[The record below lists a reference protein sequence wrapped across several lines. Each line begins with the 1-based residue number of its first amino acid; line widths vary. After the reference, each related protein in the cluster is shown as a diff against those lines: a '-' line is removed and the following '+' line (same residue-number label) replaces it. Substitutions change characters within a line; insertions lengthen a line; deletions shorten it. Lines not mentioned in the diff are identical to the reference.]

1 MTKTV
6 VDIVNFNADA
16 SCLPSSIWLEALKG
30 GTNSVICQWLSLFIK
45 NKRKVTLGFTGS
57 TIADIKIFNPDAIK
71 IINENKDIFEIIL
84 RPWSHDISLYRTDS
98 LFIYN
103 VELGIRTIKSEFE
116 SVSNYYLAPE
126 FMITSRQIEL
136 ISKMG
141 IDAIFINPDRYQND
155 IKRRIIPKPHIVYG
169 TSESTIKCI
178 TIHGSTTQKYL
189 SSCQLN
195 DPKIWDQFIQNF
207 PDDLIF
213 SWRDGESFLLIPDG
227 LSREEYLLQGE
238 SENIN
243 RSKLHSL
250 EINYEDSSLYDLSYY
265 KSYPIHS
272 FTAWIKEMKMMW
284 YIDRIGKIENNYF
297 ELTDFQK
304 TLLLQMI
311 NSDILA
317 SVEKISP
324 KIKLKVKD
332 LIEDFIIYRSERGFE
347 GEDYLQLIENPNY
360 NNHNAPHIKK
370 LVARH
375 EYLMAMQENVFD

>member
-16 SCLPSSIWLEALKG
+16 SCLSSSIWLDALQG
-30 GTNSVICQWLSLFIK
+30 GTNSKICQWLELFVRN
-45 NKRKVTLGFTGS
+45 NKKVSLGFTGS
-57 TIADIKIFNPDAIK
+57 TLADIKKFNPDAIN
-71 IINENKDIFEIIL
+71 IINEKKDIFEIIL

-126 FMITSRQIEL
+126 FMITSRQVEL
-136 ISKMG
+136 ISKMA
-141 IDAIFINPDRYQND
+141 IEAIFINPDRYQND
-155 IKRRIIPKPHIVYG
+155 IKRRIIPTPHIVYG

-178 TIHGSTTQKYL
+178 AIHGKTTQKYL

-195 DPKIWDQFIQNF
+195 DPKIWDKFIQDF

-227 LSREEYLLQGE
+227 LSREESLLQGE

-243 RSKLHSL
+243 RKKLQSL
-250 EINYEDSSLYDLSYY
+250 EINYEDSSLYDRSYY

-284 YIDRIGKIENNYF
+284 YVDRIRKIENNF
-297 ELTDFQK
+297 SKLSDLQI
-304 TLLLQMI
+304 TLLLQLI

-324 KIKLKVKD
+324 KIKLKIKGV
-332 LIEDFIIYRSERGFE
+332 IEDFIIYRSERGFE
-347 GEDYLQLIENPNY
+347 GEDYLQLIDDPNFR
-360 NNHNAPHIKK
+360 NDSAPHIKK
-370 LVARH
+370 LIARH
-375 EYLMAMQENVFD
+375 EYLKAMH

>member
-16 SCLPSSIWLEALKG
+16 SCLSSSIWLDALQG
-30 GTNSVICQWLSLFIK
+30 GTNSKICQWLELFVRN
-45 NKRKVTLGFTGS
+45 NKKVSLGFTGS
-57 TIADIKIFNPDAIK
+57 TLADIKKFNPDAIN
-71 IINENKDIFEIIL
+71 IINEKKDIFEIIL

-103 VELGIRTIKSEFE
+103 VELGIRTIKSEFD

-126 FMITSRQIEL
+126 FMMTSRQIEL

-141 IDAIFINPDRYQND
+141 IEAIFINPDRYQND
-155 IKRRIIPKPHIVYG
+155 IKRRIIPTPHIVYG

-178 TIHGSTTQKYL
+178 AIHGRTTQKYL

-195 DPKIWDQFIQNF
+195 DPKIWDKFIQDF

-238 SENIN
+238 SDNIN
-243 RSKLHSL
+243 RKKLQSL
-250 EINYEDSSLYDLSYY
+250 EINYEDSSLYDRSYY

-284 YIDRIGKIENNYF
+284 YVDRIRKIENNF
-297 ELTDFQK
+297 SKLSDLQI
-304 TLLLQMI
+304 TLLLQLI

-324 KIKLKVKD
+324 KIKLKIKGV
-332 LIEDFIIYRSERGFE
+332 IEDFIIYRSERGFE
-347 GEDYLQLIENPNY
+347 GEDYLQLIDDPNFR
-360 NNHNAPHIKK
+360 NDSAPHIKK
-370 LVARH
+370 LIARH
-375 EYLMAMQENVFD
+375 EYLKAMN

>member
-16 SCLPSSIWLEALKG
+16 SCLSSSIWLDALQG
-30 GTNSVICQWLSLFIK
+30 GTNSKICQWLESFVRN
-45 NKRKVTLGFTGS
+45 NKKVSLGFTGS
-57 TIADIKIFNPDAIK
+57 TLADIKKFNPDAIN
-71 IINENKDIFEIIL
+71 IINEKKDIFEIIL

-141 IDAIFINPDRYQND
+141 IEAIFINPDRYQND
-155 IKRRIIPKPHIVYG
+155 IKRRIIPIPHIVYG

-178 TIHGSTTQKYL
+178 AIHGRTTQKYL

-195 DPKIWDQFIQNF
+195 DPKIWDKFIQDF

-227 LSREEYLLQGE
+227 LSREESLLQGE
-238 SENIN
+238 SKNIN
-243 RSKLHSL
+243 RKKLQSL
-250 EINYEDSSLYDLSYY
+250 EINYEDSSLYDRSYY

-284 YIDRIGKIENNYF
+284 YVDRIRKIENNF
-297 ELTDFQK
+297 SKLSDLQI
-304 TLLLQMI
+304 TLLLQLI

-324 KIKLKVKD
+324 KIKLKIKGV
-332 LIEDFIIYRSERGFE
+332 IEDFIIYRSERGFE
-347 GEDYLQLIENPNY
+347 GEDYLQLIDDPNFR
-360 NNHNAPHIKK
+360 NDSAPHIKK
-370 LVARH
+370 LIARH
-375 EYLMAMQENVFD
+375 EYLKAMN

>member
-16 SCLPSSIWLEALKG
+16 SCLSSGIWLDALQG
-30 GTNSVICQWLSLFIK
+30 GTTSKICQWLELFVSN
-45 NKRKVTLGFTGS
+45 NKKVSLGFTGS
-57 TIADIKIFNPDAIK
+57 TLADIKKFNPDAIN
-71 IINENKDIFEIIL
+71 IINEKKDIFEIIL

-103 VELGIRTIKSEFE
+103 VELGIRTIKSEFD

-126 FMITSRQIEL
+126 FMITSRQVEL

-141 IDAIFINPDRYQND
+141 IEAIFINPDRYQND
-155 IKRRIIPKPHIVYG
+155 IKRRIIPTPHIVYG

-178 TIHGSTTQKYL
+178 AIHGRTTQKHL

-195 DPKIWDQFIQNF
+195 DPNIWDKFIQDF

-227 LSREEYLLQGE
+227 ISREEYLLQGE
-238 SENIN
+238 SANIN
-243 RSKLHSL
+243 RKKLQSL
-250 EINYEDSSLYDLSYY
+250 EINYEDSSLYDQQFY

-284 YIDRIGKIENNYF
+284 YVDRIRKIENNF
-297 ELTDFQK
+297 SKLSDLQI
-304 TLLLQMI
+304 TLLLQLI

-324 KIKLKVKD
+324 KIKLKIKGV
-332 LIEDFIIYRSERGFE
+332 IEDFIIYRSERGFE
-347 GEDYLQLIENPNY
+347 GEDYLQLIDDPNFR
-360 NNHNAPHIKK
+360 NDSAPHIKK
-370 LVARH
+370 LIARH
-375 EYLMAMQENVFD
+375 EYLKAMN

>member
-16 SCLPSSIWLEALKG
+16 SCLSSSIWLDALQG
-30 GTNSVICQWLSLFIK
+30 GTNSKICQWLELFVRN
-45 NKRKVTLGFTGS
+45 NKKVSLGFTGS
-57 TIADIKIFNPDAIK
+57 TLADIKKFNPDAIN
-71 IINENKDIFEIIL
+71 IINGKKDIFEIIL

-103 VELGIRTIKSEFE
+103 VELGIRTIKSEFD

-141 IDAIFINPDRYQND
+141 IEAIFINPDRYQND
-155 IKRRIIPKPHIVYG
+155 IKIRIIPTSHIVYG

-178 TIHGSTTQKYL
+178 AIHGKTTQKYL
-189 SSCQLN
+189 SSCQLS
-195 DPKIWDQFIQNF
+195 DPNIWDKFIQEF

-227 LSREEYLLQGE
+227 LSREESLLQGE
-238 SENIN
+238 SKNIN
-243 RSKLHSL
+243 RKKLQSL
-250 EINYEDSSLYDLSYY
+250 EINYEDSSLYDRSYY

-284 YIDRIGKIENNYF
+284 YVDRIRKIENNF
-297 ELTDFQK
+297 SKLSDLQI
-304 TLLLQMI
+304 TLLLQLI

-324 KIKLKVKD
+324 KIKLKIKGV
-332 LIEDFIIYRSERGFE
+332 IEDFIIYRSERGFE
-347 GEDYLQLIENPNY
+347 GEDYLQLIDDPNFR
-360 NNHNAPHIKK
+360 NDSAPHIKK
-370 LVARH
+370 LIARH
-375 EYLMAMQENVFD
+375 EYLKAMN

>member
-16 SCLPSSIWLEALKG
+16 SCLSSSIWLDALQG
-30 GTNSVICQWLSLFIK
+30 GINSKICQWLELFVRN
-45 NKRKVTLGFTGS
+45 NKKVSLGFTGS
-57 TIADIKIFNPDAIK
+57 TLADIKKFNPDTIN
-71 IINENKDIFEIIL
+71 IINEKKDIFEIIL
-84 RPWSHDISLYRTDS
+84 RPWSHDISLYRTDN

-103 VELGIRTIKSEFE
+103 VELGIRTIKSEFD
-116 SVSNYYLAPE
+116 SVSDYYLAPE

-141 IDAIFINPDRYQND
+141 IEAIFINPDRYQND
-155 IKRRIIPKPHIVYG
+155 IKRRIIPTSHIVYG
-169 TSESTIKCI
+169 TSESNIKCI
-178 TIHGSTTQKYL
+178 AIHGKTTQKYL

-195 DPKIWDQFIQNF
+195 DPKIWDKFIQDF

-227 LSREEYLLQGE
+227 LSREESLLQGE

-243 RSKLHSL
+243 RKKLQSL
-250 EINYEDSSLYDLSYY
+250 EINYEDSSLYDRSYY

-284 YIDRIGKIENNYF
+284 YVDRIRKIENNF
-297 ELTDFQK
+297 SKLSDLQI
-304 TLLLQMI
+304 TLLLQLI

-324 KIKLKVKD
+324 KIKLKIKGV
-332 LIEDFIIYRSERGFE
+332 IEDFIIYRSERGFE
-347 GEDYLQLIENPNY
+347 GEDYLQLIDDPNFR
-360 NNHNAPHIKK
+360 NDSAPHIKK
-370 LVARH
+370 LIARH
-375 EYLMAMQENVFD
+375 EYLKAMN

>member
-141 IDAIFINPDRYQND
+141 IEAIFINPDRYQND
-155 IKRRIIPKPHIVYG
+155 IKRRVIPTSHIVYG
-169 TSESTIKCI
+169 TSESNIKCI
-178 TIHGSTTQKYL
+178 AIHGETTQKYL

-195 DPKIWDQFIQNF
+195 DPKIWDKFIQDF
-207 PDDLIF
+207 PYDLIF

>member
-16 SCLPSSIWLEALKG
+16 SCLSSSIWLDALQG
-30 GTNSVICQWLSLFIK
+30 GTNSKICQWLELFVRN
-45 NKRKVTLGFTGS
+45 NKKVSLGFTGS
-57 TIADIKIFNPDAIK
+57 TLADIKKFNPDAIN

-84 RPWSHDISLYRTDS
+84 RPWSHDVSLYRTDS

-126 FMITSRQIEL
+126 FMITSRQVEL
-136 ISKMG
+136 ISKMA
-141 IDAIFINPDRYQND
+141 IEAIFINPDRYQND
-155 IKRRIIPKPHIVYG
+155 IKRRIIPTPHIVYG

-178 TIHGSTTQKYL
+178 AIHGRTTQKYL

-195 DPKIWDQFIQNF
+195 DPKIWDKFIQDF

-227 LSREEYLLQGE
+227 LSREESLLQGE

-243 RSKLHSL
+243 RKKLQSL
-250 EINYEDSSLYDLSYY
+250 EINYEDSSLYDRSYY

-284 YIDRIGKIENNYF
+284 YVDRIRKIENNF
-297 ELTDFQK
+297 SKLSDLQI
-304 TLLLQMI
+304 TLLLQLI

-324 KIKLKVKD
+324 KIKLKIKGV
-332 LIEDFIIYRSERGFE
+332 IEDFIIYRSERGFE
-347 GEDYLQLIENPNY
+347 GEDYLQLIDDPNFR
-360 NNHNAPHIKK
+360 NDSAPHIKK
-370 LVARH
+370 LIARH
-375 EYLMAMQENVFD
+375 EYLKAMN

>member
-16 SCLPSSIWLEALKG
+16 SCLSSSIWLDALQG
-30 GTNSVICQWLSLFIK
+30 GTTSKICQWLELFVRN
-45 NKRKVTLGFTGS
+45 NKKVSLGFTGS
-57 TIADIKIFNPDAIK
+57 TLADIKKFNPDAIN
-71 IINENKDIFEIIL
+71 IINEKKDIFEIIL
-84 RPWSHDISLYRTDS
+84 RPWSHDISLYRTDN

-103 VELGIRTIKSEFE
+103 VELGIRTIKSEFD
-116 SVSNYYLAPE
+116 SVSDYYLAPE
-126 FMITSRQIEL
+126 FMMTSRQIEL

-141 IDAIFINPDRYQND
+141 IEAIFINPDRYQND
-155 IKRRIIPKPHIVYG
+155 IKRRIIPTSHIVYG
-169 TSESTIKCI
+169 TSESNIKCI
-178 TIHGSTTQKYL
+178 AIHGKTTQKYL

-195 DPKIWDQFIQNF
+195 DPKIWDKFIQDF

-238 SENIN
+238 SDNIN
-243 RSKLHSL
+243 RKKLQSL
-250 EINYEDSSLYDLSYY
+250 EINYEDSSLYDRSFY

-284 YIDRIGKIENNYF
+284 YVDRIRKIENNF
-297 ELTDFQK
+297 SKLSDLQI
-304 TLLLQMI
+304 TLLLQLI

-324 KIKLKVKD
+324 KIKLKIKGV
-332 LIEDFIIYRSERGFE
+332 IEDFIIYRSERGFE
-347 GEDYLQLIENPNY
+347 GEDYLQLIDDPNFR
-360 NNHNAPHIKK
+360 NDSAPHIKK
-370 LVARH
+370 LIARH
-375 EYLMAMQENVFD
+375 EYLKAMH

>member
-16 SCLPSSIWLEALKG
+16 SCLSSSIWLDALQG
-30 GTNSVICQWLSLFIK
+30 GINSKICQWLELFVRN
-45 NKRKVTLGFTGS
+45 NKKVSLGFTGS
-57 TIADIKIFNPDAIK
+57 TLADIKKFNPDAIN
-71 IINENKDIFEIIL
+71 IINEKKDIFEIIL

-98 LFIYN
+98 LFIFN
-103 VELGIRTIKSEFE
+103 VELGIRTIKSEFD

-126 FMITSRQIEL
+126 FMITSRQVEL

-141 IDAIFINPDRYQND
+141 IEAIFINPDRYQND
-155 IKRRIIPKPHIVYG
+155 IKRRIIPTPHIVYG

-178 TIHGSTTQKYL
+178 AIHGRTTQKYL

-195 DPKIWDQFIQNF
+195 DPKIWDKFIQDF

-227 LSREEYLLQGE
+227 LSREESLLQGE
-238 SENIN
+238 SAYIN
-243 RSKLHSL
+243 RKKLQSL
-250 EINYEDSSLYDLSYY
+250 EINYEDSSLYDRSYY

-284 YIDRIGKIENNYF
+284 YVDRIRKIENNF
-297 ELTDFQK
+297 SKLSDLQI
-304 TLLLQMI
+304 TLLLQLI

-324 KIKLKVKD
+324 KIKLKIKGV
-332 LIEDFIIYRSERGFE
+332 IEDFIIYRSERGFE
-347 GEDYLQLIENPNY
+347 GEDYLQLIDDPNFR
-360 NNHNAPHIKK
+360 NDSAPHIKK
-370 LVARH
+370 LIARH
-375 EYLMAMQENVFD
+375 EYLKAMN

>member
-16 SCLPSSIWLEALKG
+16 SCLSSSIWLDALQG
-30 GTNSVICQWLSLFIK
+30 GTNSKICQWLALFVRNDK
-45 NKRKVTLGFTGS
+45 KVNLGFTGS
-57 TIADIKIFNPDAIK
+57 TLADIKKFNPDAIN
-71 IINENKDIFEIIL
+71 IINEKKDIFEIIL

-103 VELGIRTIKSEFE
+103 VELGIRTIKSEFD
-116 SVSNYYLAPE
+116 SVSDYYLAPE
-126 FMITSRQIEL
+126 FMMTSRQIEL

-141 IDAIFINPDRYQND
+141 IEAIFINPDRYQND
-155 IKRRIIPKPHIVYG
+155 IKRRIIPTSHIVYG
-169 TSESTIKCI
+169 TSESNIKCI
-178 TIHGSTTQKYL
+178 AIHGKTTQKYL

-195 DPKIWDQFIQNF
+195 DPKIWDKFIQDF

-227 LSREEYLLQGE
+227 LSREKSLLKGE

-243 RSKLHSL
+243 RKKLQSL
-250 EINYEDSSLYDLSYY
+250 EINYEDSSLYDRSYY

-284 YIDRIGKIENNYF
+284 YVDRIRKIENNF
-297 ELTDFQK
+297 SKLSDLQI
-304 TLLLQMI
+304 TLLLQLI

-324 KIKLKVKD
+324 KIKLKIKGV
-332 LIEDFIIYRSERGFE
+332 IEDFIIYRSERGFE
-347 GEDYLQLIENPNY
+347 GEDYLQLIDDPNFR
-360 NNHNAPHIKK
+360 NDSAPHIKK

-375 EYLMAMQENVFD
+375 EYLMSMH

>member
-16 SCLPSSIWLEALKG
+16 SCLSSSIWLDALQG
-30 GTNSVICQWLSLFIK
+30 GTNSKICQWLALFVIN
-45 NKRKVTLGFTGS
+45 NKKVNLGFTGS
-57 TIADIKIFNPDAIK
+57 TLADIKKFNPDAIN
-71 IINENKDIFEIIL
+71 IINEKKDIFEIIL
-84 RPWSHDISLYRTDS
+84 RPWSHDISLYRTDN

-126 FMITSRQIEL
+126 FMITSRQVEL
-136 ISKMG
+136 ISKMA
-141 IDAIFINPDRYQND
+141 IEAIFINPDRYQND
-155 IKRRIIPKPHIVYG
+155 IKRRIIPIPHIVYG

-178 TIHGSTTQKYL
+178 AIHGRTTQKYL

-195 DPKIWDQFIQNF
+195 DPKIWDKFIQDF

-227 LSREEYLLQGE
+227 LSREKSLLKGE

-243 RSKLHSL
+243 RKKLQSL
-250 EINYEDSSLYDLSYY
+250 EINYEDSSLYDRSYY

-284 YIDRIGKIENNYF
+284 YVDRIRKIENNF
-297 ELTDFQK
+297 SKLSDLQI
-304 TLLLQMI
+304 TLLLQLI

-324 KIKLKVKD
+324 KIKLKIKGV
-332 LIEDFIIYRSERGFE
+332 IEDFIIYRSERGFE
-347 GEDYLQLIENPNY
+347 GEDYLQLIDDPNFR
-360 NNHNAPHIKK
+360 NDSAPHIKK
-370 LVARH
+370 LIARH
-375 EYLMAMQENVFD
+375 EYLKAMH

>member
-1 MTKTV
+1 MNKTV

-16 SCLPSSIWLEALKG
+16 SCLPSRTWLETLKG
-30 GTNSVICQWLSLFIK
+30 GTNSVICQWLSLFIQNKK
-45 NKRKVTLGFTGS
+45 NVTLGFTGS
-57 TIADIKIFNPDAIK
+57 TLADIKKFNPDVIK
-71 IINENKDIFEIIL
+71 IINEKKDIFEIIL
-84 RPWSHDISLYRTDS
+84 RPWSHDIGLYRTDS

-141 IDAIFINPDRYQND
+141 IDAIFINPDRYQNE
-155 IKRRIIPKPHIVYG
+155 IKRRIIPTPHIVYG

-195 DPKIWDQFIQNF
+195 DPKIWDKFIQDF

-227 LSREEYLLQGE
+227 LSREESLLQGE

-243 RSKLHSL
+243 RKKLHSV
-250 EINYEDSSLYDLSYY
+250 EINYEDSSLYDRSYY

-284 YIDRIGKIENNYF
+284 YVDRIRKIENNF
-297 ELTDFQK
+297 SKLSDLQI
-304 TLLLQMI
+304 TLLLQLI

-324 KIKLKVKD
+324 KIKLKIKGV
-332 LIEDFIIYRSERGFE
+332 IEDFIIYRSERGFE
-347 GEDYLQLIENPNY
+347 GEDYLQLIEEPNY
-360 NNHNAPHIKK
+360 NNQSAPHIKK

-375 EYLMAMQENVFD
+375 EYLMAMH

>member
-16 SCLPSSIWLEALKG
+16 SCLSSSIWLDALQG
-30 GTNSVICQWLSLFIK
+30 GTNSKICQWLELFVRN
-45 NKRKVTLGFTGS
+45 NKKVSLGFTGS
-57 TIADIKIFNPDAIK
+57 TLADIKIFNPDAIN
-71 IINENKDIFEIIL
+71 IINEKKDIFEIIL

-126 FMITSRQIEL
+126 FMITSRQVEL
-136 ISKMG
+136 ISKMA
-141 IDAIFINPDRYQND
+141 IEAIFINPDRYQND
-155 IKRRIIPKPHIVYG
+155 IKRRIIPTPHIVYG
-169 TSESTIKCI
+169 TSESSIKCI
-178 TIHGSTTQKYL
+178 AIHGRTTQKYL

-195 DPKIWDQFIQNF
+195 DPKIWDKFIQDF

-238 SENIN
+238 SDNIN
-243 RSKLHSL
+243 RKKLQSL
-250 EINYEDSSLYDLSYY
+250 EINYEDSSLYDRSYY

-284 YIDRIGKIENNYF
+284 YVDRIRKIENNF
-297 ELTDFQK
+297 SKLSDLQI
-304 TLLLQMI
+304 TLLLQLI

-324 KIKLKVKD
+324 KIKLKIKGV
-332 LIEDFIIYRSERGFE
+332 IEDFIIYRSERGFE
-347 GEDYLQLIENPNY
+347 GEDYLQLIDDPNFR
-360 NNHNAPHIKK
+360 NDSAPHIKK

-375 EYLMAMQENVFD
+375 EYLMSMH

>member
-169 TSESTIKCI
+169 TSESTIKCS

>member
-1 MTKTV
+1 MTKIV

-16 SCLPSSIWLEALKG
+16 SCLSSSIWLDALQG
-30 GTNSVICQWLSLFIK
+30 GTNSKICQWLELFVRN
-45 NKRKVTLGFTGS
+45 NKKVSLGFTGS
-57 TIADIKIFNPDAIK
+57 TLADIKKFNPDAIN
-71 IINENKDIFEIIL
+71 IINEKKDIFEIIL

-103 VELGIRTIKSEFE
+103 VELGIRTIKSEFD
-116 SVSNYYLAPE
+116 SVSDYYLAPE
-126 FMITSRQIEL
+126 FMMTSRQIEL

-141 IDAIFINPDRYQND
+141 IEAIFINPDRYQND
-155 IKRRIIPKPHIVYG
+155 IKRRIIPTPHIVYG

-178 TIHGSTTQKYL
+178 AIHGRTTQKYL

-195 DPKIWDQFIQNF
+195 DPKIWDKFIQDF

-227 LSREEYLLQGE
+227 SSREESLLQGE

-243 RSKLHSL
+243 RKKLQSL
-250 EINYEDSSLYDLSYY
+250 EINYEDSSLYDRSYY

-284 YIDRIGKIENNYF
+284 YVDRIRKIENNF
-297 ELTDFQK
+297 SKLSDLQI
-304 TLLLQMI
+304 TLLLQLI

-324 KIKLKVKD
+324 KIKLKIKGV
-332 LIEDFIIYRSERGFE
+332 IEDFIIYRSERGFE
-347 GEDYLQLIENPNY
+347 GEDYLQLIDDPNFR
-360 NNHNAPHIKK
+360 NDSAPHIKK
-370 LVARH
+370 LIARH
-375 EYLMAMQENVFD
+375 EYLKAMN

>member
-16 SCLPSSIWLEALKG
+16 SCLSSSIWLDALQG
-30 GTNSVICQWLSLFIK
+30 GTNSKICQWLELFVRN
-45 NKRKVTLGFTGS
+45 NKKVSLGFTGS
-57 TIADIKIFNPDAIK
+57 TLADIKKFNPDAIN
-71 IINENKDIFEIIL
+71 IINEKKDIFEIIL

-126 FMITSRQIEL
+126 FMMTSRQIEL

-141 IDAIFINPDRYQND
+141 IEAIFINPDRYQND
-155 IKRRIIPKPHIVYG
+155 IKRRIIPTSHIVYG
-169 TSESTIKCI
+169 TSESNIKCI
-178 TIHGSTTQKYL
+178 AIHGKTTQKYL

-195 DPKIWDQFIQNF
+195 DPKIWDKFIQDF

-243 RSKLHSL
+243 RKKLQSL
-250 EINYEDSSLYDLSYY
+250 EINYEDSSLYDRSYY

-284 YIDRIGKIENNYF
+284 YVDRIRKIENNF
-297 ELTDFQK
+297 SKLSDLQI
-304 TLLLQMI
+304 TLLLQLI

-324 KIKLKVKD
+324 KIKLKIKGV
-332 LIEDFIIYRSERGFE
+332 IEDFIIYRSERGFE
-347 GEDYLQLIENPNY
+347 GEDYLQLIDDPNFR
-360 NNHNAPHIKK
+360 NDSAPHIKK

-375 EYLMAMQENVFD
+375 EYLMSMH

>member
-16 SCLPSSIWLEALKG
+16 SCLSSSIWLDALQG
-30 GTNSVICQWLSLFIK
+30 GTNSKICQWLELFVRN
-45 NKRKVTLGFTGS
+45 NKKVSLGFTGS
-57 TIADIKIFNPDAIK
+57 TLADIKKFNPDAIN
-71 IINENKDIFEIIL
+71 IINEKKDIFEIIL

-103 VELGIRTIKSEFE
+103 VELGIRTIKSEFG

-141 IDAIFINPDRYQND
+141 IEAIFINPDRYQND
-155 IKRRIIPKPHIVYG
+155 IKRRIIPTPHIVYG

-178 TIHGSTTQKYL
+178 AIHGRTTQKYL

-195 DPKIWDQFIQNF
+195 DPKIWDKFIQDF

-243 RSKLHSL
+243 RKKLQSL
-250 EINYEDSSLYDLSYY
+250 EINYEDSSLYDRSYY

-284 YIDRIGKIENNYF
+284 YVDRIRKIENNF
-297 ELTDFQK
+297 SKLSDLQI
-304 TLLLQMI
+304 TLLLQLI

-324 KIKLKVKD
+324 KIKLKIKGV
-332 LIEDFIIYRSERGFE
+332 IEDFIIYRSERGFE
-347 GEDYLQLIENPNY
+347 GEDYLQLIDDPNFR
-360 NNHNAPHIKK
+360 NDSAPHIKK
-370 LVARH
+370 LIARH
-375 EYLMAMQENVFD
+375 EYLKAMN

>member
-1 MTKTV
+1 MNKTV

-16 SCLPSSIWLEALKG
+16 SCLPSRTWLETLKG
-30 GTNSVICQWLSLFIK
+30 GTNSVICQWLSLFIQNKK
-45 NKRKVTLGFTGS
+45 NVTLGFTGS
-57 TIADIKIFNPDAIK
+57 TLADIKKFNPDVIK
-71 IINENKDIFEIIL
+71 IINEKKDIFEIIL
-84 RPWSHDISLYRTDS
+84 RPWSHDIGLYRTDS

-116 SVSNYYLAPE
+116 SVSNYYLPPE

-141 IDAIFINPDRYQND
+141 IEAIFINPDRYQND
-155 IKRRIIPKPHIVYG
+155 IKRRIIPTSHIVYG
-169 TSESTIKCI
+169 TSESNIKCI
-178 TIHGSTTQKYL
+178 AIHGKTTQKYL

-195 DPKIWDQFIQNF
+195 DPKIWDKFIQDF

-227 LSREEYLLQGE
+227 LSREESLLQGE

-243 RSKLHSL
+243 RKKLHSV
-250 EINYEDSSLYDLSYY
+250 EINYEDSSLYDRSYY

-284 YIDRIGKIENNYF
+284 YVDRIRKIENNISK
-297 ELTDFQK
+297 LSDLQI
-304 TLLLQMI
+304 TLLLQLI

-324 KIKLKVKD
+324 KIKLKVKGV
-332 LIEDFIIYRSERGFE
+332 IENFIIYRSERGFE
-347 GEDYLQLIENPNY
+347 GEDYLQLIDEPNFR
-360 NNHNAPHIKK
+360 NDSAPHIKK
-370 LVARH
+370 LIARH
-375 EYLMAMQENVFD
+375 EYLKAMH

>member
-1 MTKTV
+1 MTKIV

-16 SCLPSSIWLEALKG
+16 SCLSSSIWLDALQG
-30 GTNSVICQWLSLFIK
+30 GTNSKICQWLELFVRN
-45 NKRKVTLGFTGS
+45 NKKVSLGFTGS
-57 TIADIKIFNPDAIK
+57 TLADIKKFNPDAIN
-71 IINENKDIFEIIL
+71 IINEKKDIFEIIL

-103 VELGIRTIKSEFE
+103 VELGIRTIKSEFD

-141 IDAIFINPDRYQND
+141 IEAIFINPDRYQND
-155 IKRRIIPKPHIVYG
+155 IKRRIIPTPHIVYG

-178 TIHGSTTQKYL
+178 AIHGKTTQKYL

-195 DPKIWDQFIQNF
+195 DPKIWDKFIQDF

-243 RSKLHSL
+243 RKKLQSL
-250 EINYEDSSLYDLSYY
+250 EINYEDSSLYDRSYY

-284 YIDRIGKIENNYF
+284 YVDRIRKIENNF
-297 ELTDFQK
+297 SKLSDLQI
-304 TLLLQMI
+304 TLLLQLI

-324 KIKLKVKD
+324 KIKLKIKGV
-332 LIEDFIIYRSERGFE
+332 IEDFIIYRSERGFE
-347 GEDYLQLIENPNY
+347 GEDYLQLIDDPNFR
-360 NNHNAPHIKK
+360 NDSAPHIKK
-370 LVARH
+370 LIARH
-375 EYLMAMQENVFD
+375 EYLKAMH

>member
-16 SCLPSSIWLEALKG
+16 SCLSSSIWLDALQG
-30 GTNSVICQWLSLFIK
+30 GTNSKICQWLALFVRN
-45 NKRKVTLGFTGS
+45 NKKVNLGFTGS
-57 TIADIKIFNPDAIK
+57 TIADIKKFNPDAIN
-71 IINENKDIFEIIL
+71 IINEKKNIFEIIL

-98 LFIYN
+98 LFVYN
-103 VELGIRTIKSEFE
+103 IELGIRTIKSEFD

-141 IDAIFINPDRYQND
+141 IEAIFINPDRYQND
-155 IKRRIIPKPHIVYG
+155 IKRRIIPIPHIVHG

-178 TIHGSTTQKYL
+178 VIHGKTTHKYL

-195 DPKIWDQFIQNF
+195 DPNIWDKFIQDF

-227 LSREEYLLQGE
+227 LSREESLLQGE
-238 SENIN
+238 SKNIN
-243 RSKLHSL
+243 RKKLQSL
-250 EINYEDSSLYDLSYY
+250 EINYEDSSLYDRSYY

-284 YIDRIGKIENNYF
+284 YVDRIRKIENNF
-297 ELTDFQK
+297 SKLSDLQI
-304 TLLLQMI
+304 TLLLQLI

-324 KIKLKVKD
+324 KIKLKIKGV
-332 LIEDFIIYRSERGFE
+332 IEDFIIYRSERGFE
-347 GEDYLQLIENPNY
+347 GEDYLQLMEDPNFR
-360 NNHNAPHIKK
+360 NDSAPHIKK
-370 LVARH
+370 LIARH
-375 EYLMAMQENVFD
+375 EYLKAIN

>member
-16 SCLPSSIWLEALKG
+16 SCLSSSIWLDALQG
-30 GTNSVICQWLSLFIK
+30 GTTSKICQWLELFVRN
-45 NKRKVTLGFTGS
+45 NKKVSLGFTGS
-57 TIADIKIFNPDAIK
+57 TLADIKKFNPDAIN
-71 IINENKDIFEIIL
+71 IINEKKDIFEIIL

-103 VELGIRTIKSEFE
+103 VELGIRTIKSEFD

-126 FMITSRQIEL
+126 FMMTSRQIEL

-141 IDAIFINPDRYQND
+141 IEAIFINPDRYQND
-155 IKRRIIPKPHIVYG
+155 IKRRIIPTPHIVCG

-178 TIHGSTTQKYL
+178 VIHGRTTQKYL

-195 DPKIWDQFIQNF
+195 DPNIWAKFIQDF

-227 LSREEYLLQGE
+227 LSREESLLQGE

-243 RSKLHSL
+243 RKKLQSL
-250 EINYEDSSLYDLSYY
+250 EINYEDSSLYDRSYY

-284 YIDRIGKIENNYF
+284 YVDRIRKIENNF
-297 ELTDFQK
+297 SKLSDLQI
-304 TLLLQMI
+304 TLLLQLI

-324 KIKLKVKD
+324 KIKLKIKGV
-332 LIEDFIIYRSERGFE
+332 IEDFIIYRSERGFE
-347 GEDYLQLIENPNY
+347 GEDYLQLIDDPNFR
-360 NNHNAPHIKK
+360 NDSAPHIKK
-370 LVARH
+370 LIARH
-375 EYLMAMQENVFD
+375 EYLKAMN

>member
-1 MTKTV
+1 M
-6 VDIVNFNADA
+6 
-16 SCLPSSIWLEALKG
+16 SSSIWLDALQG
-30 GTNSVICQWLSLFIK
+30 GTNSKICQWLELFVRN
-45 NKRKVTLGFTGS
+45 NKKVSLGFTGS
-57 TIADIKIFNPDAIK
+57 TLADIKKFNPDAIN
-71 IINENKDIFEIIL
+71 IINEKKDIFEIIL

-141 IDAIFINPDRYQND
+141 IEAIFINPDRYQND
-155 IKRRIIPKPHIVYG
+155 IKRRIIPTPHIVYG

-178 TIHGSTTQKYL
+178 AIHGRTTQKYL

-195 DPKIWDQFIQNF
+195 DPKIWDKFIQDF

-243 RSKLHSL
+243 RKKLQSL
-250 EINYEDSSLYDLSYY
+250 EINYEDSSLYDRSYY

-284 YIDRIGKIENNYF
+284 YVDRIRKIENNF
-297 ELTDFQK
+297 SKLSDLQI
-304 TLLLQMI
+304 TLLLQLI

-324 KIKLKVKD
+324 KIKLKIKGV
-332 LIEDFIIYRSERGFE
+332 IEDFIIYRSERGFE
-347 GEDYLQLIENPNY
+347 GEDYLQLIDDPNFR
-360 NNHNAPHIKK
+360 NDSAPHIKK
-370 LVARH
+370 LIARH
-375 EYLMAMQENVFD
+375 EYLKAMH

>member
-16 SCLPSSIWLEALKG
+16 SCLSSSIWLDALQG
-30 GTNSVICQWLSLFIK
+30 GTNSKICQWLELFVRN
-45 NKRKVTLGFTGS
+45 NKKVSLGFTGS
-57 TIADIKIFNPDAIK
+57 TLADIKKFNPDAIN
-71 IINENKDIFEIIL
+71 IINEKKDIFEIIL
-84 RPWSHDISLYRTDS
+84 RPWSHDVSLYRTDS

-126 FMITSRQIEL
+126 FMITSRQVEL
-136 ISKMG
+136 ISKMA
-141 IDAIFINPDRYQND
+141 IEAIFINPDRYQND
-155 IKRRIIPKPHIVYG
+155 IKRRIIPTPHIVYG

-178 TIHGSTTQKYL
+178 AIHGRTTQKYL

-195 DPKIWDQFIQNF
+195 DPKIWDKFIQDF

-227 LSREEYLLQGE
+227 LSREESLLQGE
-238 SENIN
+238 SKNIN
-243 RSKLHSL
+243 RKKLQSL
-250 EINYEDSSLYDLSYY
+250 EINYEDSSLYDRSYY

-284 YIDRIGKIENNYF
+284 YVDRIRKIENNF
-297 ELTDFQK
+297 SKLSDLQI
-304 TLLLQMI
+304 TLLLQLI

-324 KIKLKVKD
+324 KIKLKIKGV
-332 LIEDFIIYRSERGFE
+332 IEDFIIYRSERGFE
-347 GEDYLQLIENPNY
+347 GEDYLQLIDDPNFR
-360 NNHNAPHIKK
+360 NDSAPHIKK
-370 LVARH
+370 LIARH
-375 EYLMAMQENVFD
+375 EYLKAMN

>member
-16 SCLPSSIWLEALKG
+16 SCLSSSIWLDALQG
-30 GTNSVICQWLSLFIK
+30 GTNSKICQWLALFVRNDK
-45 NKRKVTLGFTGS
+45 KVNLGFTGS
-57 TIADIKIFNPDAIK
+57 TLADIKKFNPDAIN
-71 IINENKDIFEIIL
+71 IINEKKDIFEIIL

-126 FMITSRQIEL
+126 FMMTSRQIEL

-141 IDAIFINPDRYQND
+141 IEAIFINPDRYQND
-155 IKRRIIPKPHIVYG
+155 IKRRIIPTPHIVYG
-169 TSESTIKCI
+169 TSESSIKCI
-178 TIHGSTTQKYL
+178 AIHGRTTQKYL

-195 DPKIWDQFIQNF
+195 DPKIWDKFIQDF

-227 LSREEYLLQGE
+227 LSREESLLQGE
-238 SENIN
+238 SKNIN
-243 RSKLHSL
+243 RKKLQSL
-250 EINYEDSSLYDLSYY
+250 EINYEDSSLYDRSYY

-284 YIDRIGKIENNYF
+284 YVDRIRKIENNF
-297 ELTDFQK
+297 SKLSDLQI
-304 TLLLQMI
+304 TLLLQLI

-324 KIKLKVKD
+324 KIKLKIKGV
-332 LIEDFIIYRSERGFE
+332 IEDFIIYRSERGFE
-347 GEDYLQLIENPNY
+347 GEDYLQLIDDPNFR
-360 NNHNAPHIKK
+360 NDSAPHIKK
-370 LVARH
+370 LIARH
-375 EYLMAMQENVFD
+375 EYLKAMN

>member
-16 SCLPSSIWLEALKG
+16 SCLSSSIWLDALQG
-30 GTNSVICQWLSLFIK
+30 GTNSKICQWLELFVRN
-45 NKRKVTLGFTGS
+45 NKKVSLGFTGS
-57 TIADIKIFNPDAIK
+57 TLADIKKFNPDAIN
-71 IINENKDIFEIIL
+71 IINEKKDIFEIIL

-103 VELGIRTIKSEFE
+103 VELGIRTIKSEFD

-126 FMITSRQIEL
+126 FMMTSRQIEL

-141 IDAIFINPDRYQND
+141 IEAIFINPDRYQND
-155 IKRRIIPKPHIVYG
+155 IKRRIIPTPHIVYG

-178 TIHGSTTQKYL
+178 AIHGKTTQKYL

-195 DPKIWDQFIQNF
+195 DPKIWDKFIQDF

-238 SENIN
+238 SDNIN
-243 RSKLHSL
+243 RKKLQSL
-250 EINYEDSSLYDLSYY
+250 EINYEDSSLYDRSYY

-284 YIDRIGKIENNYF
+284 YVDRIRKIENNF
-297 ELTDFQK
+297 SKLSDLQI
-304 TLLLQMI
+304 TLLLQLI

-324 KIKLKVKD
+324 KIKLKIKGV
-332 LIEDFIIYRSERGFE
+332 IEDFIIYRSERGFE
-347 GEDYLQLIENPNY
+347 GEDYLQLIDDPNFR
-360 NNHNAPHIKK
+360 NDSAPHIKK
-370 LVARH
+370 LIARH
-375 EYLMAMQENVFD
+375 EYLKAMN

>member
-16 SCLPSSIWLEALKG
+16 SCLSSSIWLDALQG
-30 GTNSVICQWLSLFIK
+30 GTNSKICQWLELFVRN
-45 NKRKVTLGFTGS
+45 NKKVSLGFTGS
-57 TIADIKIFNPDAIK
+57 TLADIKKFNPDAIN
-71 IINENKDIFEIIL
+71 IINEKKDIFEIIL
-84 RPWSHDISLYRTDS
+84 RPWSHDVSLYRTDS

-126 FMITSRQIEL
+126 FMITSRQVEL
-136 ISKMG
+136 ISKMA
-141 IDAIFINPDRYQND
+141 IEAIFINPDRYQND
-155 IKRRIIPKPHIVYG
+155 IKRRIIPTPHIVYG

-178 TIHGSTTQKYL
+178 AIHGRTTQKYL

-195 DPKIWDQFIQNF
+195 DPKIWDKFIQDF

-227 LSREEYLLQGE
+227 LSREESLLQGE

-243 RSKLHSL
+243 RKKLQSL
-250 EINYEDSSLYDLSYY
+250 EINYEDSSLYDRSYY

-284 YIDRIGKIENNYF
+284 YVDRIRKIENNF
-297 ELTDFQK
+297 SKLSDLQI
-304 TLLLQMI
+304 TLLLQLI

-324 KIKLKVKD
+324 KIKLKIKGV
-332 LIEDFIIYRSERGFE
+332 IEDFIIYRSERGFE
-347 GEDYLQLIENPNY
+347 GEDYLQLIDDPNFR
-360 NNHNAPHIKK
+360 NDSAPHIKK
-370 LVARH
+370 LIARH
-375 EYLMAMQENVFD
+375 EYLKAMN

>member
-1 MTKTV
+1 MTKIV

-16 SCLPSSIWLEALKG
+16 SCLSSSIWLDALQG
-30 GTNSVICQWLSLFIK
+30 GTNSKICQWLELFVRN
-45 NKRKVTLGFTGS
+45 NKKVSLGFTGS
-57 TIADIKIFNPDAIK
+57 TLADIKKFNPDAIN
-71 IINENKDIFEIIL
+71 IINEKKDIFEIIL
-84 RPWSHDISLYRTDS
+84 RPWSHDVSLYRTDS

-126 FMITSRQIEL
+126 FMITSRQVEL
-136 ISKMG
+136 ISKMA
-141 IDAIFINPDRYQND
+141 IEAIFINPDRYQND
-155 IKRRIIPKPHIVYG
+155 IKRRIIPTPHIVYG

-178 TIHGSTTQKYL
+178 AIHGRTTQKYL

-195 DPKIWDQFIQNF
+195 DPKIWDKFIQDF

-227 LSREEYLLQGE
+227 LSREESLLQGE

-243 RSKLHSL
+243 RKKLQSL
-250 EINYEDSSLYDLSYY
+250 EINYEDSSLYDRSFY

-284 YIDRIGKIENNYF
+284 YVDRIRKIENNF
-297 ELTDFQK
+297 SKLSDLQI
-304 TLLLQMI
+304 TLLLQLI

-324 KIKLKVKD
+324 KIKLKIKGV
-332 LIEDFIIYRSERGFE
+332 IEDFIIYRSERGFE
-347 GEDYLQLIENPNY
+347 GEDYLQLIDDPNFR
-360 NNHNAPHIKK
+360 NDSAPHIKK

-375 EYLMAMQENVFD
+375 EYLMSMH

>member
-1 MTKTV
+1 MTKIV

-16 SCLPSSIWLEALKG
+16 SCLSSSIWLDALQG
-30 GTNSVICQWLSLFIK
+30 GTNSKICQWLELFVRN
-45 NKRKVTLGFTGS
+45 NKKVSLGFTGS
-57 TIADIKIFNPDAIK
+57 TLADIKKFNPDAIN
-71 IINENKDIFEIIL
+71 IINEKKDIFEIIL

-126 FMITSRQIEL
+126 FMMTSRQIEL

-141 IDAIFINPDRYQND
+141 IEAIFINPDRYQND
-155 IKRRIIPKPHIVYG
+155 IKRRIIPTPHIVYG

-178 TIHGSTTQKYL
+178 AIHGRTTQKYL

-195 DPKIWDQFIQNF
+195 DPKIWDKFIQDF

-238 SENIN
+238 SDNIN
-243 RSKLHSL
+243 RKKLQSL
-250 EINYEDSSLYDLSYY
+250 EINYEDSSLYDHSYY

-284 YIDRIGKIENNYF
+284 YVDRIRKIENNF
-297 ELTDFQK
+297 SKLSDLQI
-304 TLLLQMI
+304 TLLLQLI

-324 KIKLKVKD
+324 KIKLKIKGV
-332 LIEDFIIYRSERGFE
+332 IEDFIIYRSERGFE
-347 GEDYLQLIENPNY
+347 GEDYLQLIDDPNFR
-360 NNHNAPHIKK
+360 NDSAPHIKK
-370 LVARH
+370 LIARH
-375 EYLMAMQENVFD
+375 EYLKAMN

>member
-16 SCLPSSIWLEALKG
+16 SCLSSSIWLDALQG
-30 GTNSVICQWLSLFIK
+30 GTNSKICQWLELFVRN
-45 NKRKVTLGFTGS
+45 NKKVNLGFTGS
-57 TIADIKIFNPDAIK
+57 TLADIKKFNPDAIN
-71 IINENKDIFEIIL
+71 IINEKKDIFEIIL

-126 FMITSRQIEL
+126 FMITSRQVEL
-136 ISKMG
+136 ISKMA
-141 IDAIFINPDRYQND
+141 IEAIFINPDRYQND
-155 IKRRIIPKPHIVYG
+155 IKRRIIPTPHIVYG

-178 TIHGSTTQKYL
+178 AIHGRTTQKYL

-195 DPKIWDQFIQNF
+195 DPKIWDKFIQDF

-238 SENIN
+238 SDNIN
-243 RSKLHSL
+243 RKKLQSL
-250 EINYEDSSLYDLSYY
+250 EINYEDSSLYDRSYY
-265 KSYPIHS
+265 KSFPIHS

-284 YIDRIGKIENNYF
+284 YVDRIRKIENNF
-297 ELTDFQK
+297 SKLSDLQI
-304 TLLLQMI
+304 TLLLQLI

-324 KIKLKVKD
+324 KIKLKIKGV
-332 LIEDFIIYRSERGFE
+332 IEDFIIYRSERGFE
-347 GEDYLQLIENPNY
+347 GEDYLQLIDDPNFR
-360 NNHNAPHIKK
+360 NDSAPHIKK
-370 LVARH
+370 LIARH
-375 EYLMAMQENVFD
+375 EYLKAMN

>member
-16 SCLPSSIWLEALKG
+16 SCLSSSIWLDALQG
-30 GTNSVICQWLSLFIK
+30 GTTSKICQWLELFVRN
-45 NKRKVTLGFTGS
+45 NKKVSLGFTGS
-57 TIADIKIFNPDAIK
+57 TLADIKKFNPDAIN
-71 IINENKDIFEIIL
+71 IINEKKDIFEIIL

-103 VELGIRTIKSEFE
+103 VELGIRTIKSEFD
-116 SVSNYYLAPE
+116 SVSDYYLAPE
-126 FMITSRQIEL
+126 FMMTSRQIEL

-141 IDAIFINPDRYQND
+141 IEAIFINPDRYQND
-155 IKRRIIPKPHIVYG
+155 IKRRIIPTPHIVYG

-178 TIHGSTTQKYL
+178 AIHGRTTQKYL

-195 DPKIWDQFIQNF
+195 DPKIWDKFIQDF

-243 RSKLHSL
+243 RKKLQSL
-250 EINYEDSSLYDLSYY
+250 EINYEDSSLYDRSYY

-284 YIDRIGKIENNYF
+284 YVDRIRKIENNF
-297 ELTDFQK
+297 SKLSDLQI
-304 TLLLQMI
+304 TLLLQLI

-324 KIKLKVKD
+324 KIKLKIKGV
-332 LIEDFIIYRSERGFE
+332 IEDFIIYRSERGFE
-347 GEDYLQLIENPNY
+347 GEDYLKLIDDPNFR
-360 NNHNAPHIKK
+360 NDSAPHIKK
-370 LVARH
+370 LIARH
-375 EYLMAMQENVFD
+375 EYLKAMN

>member
-16 SCLPSSIWLEALKG
+16 SCLSSSIWLDALQG
-30 GTNSVICQWLSLFIK
+30 GTNSKICQWLELFVRN
-45 NKRKVTLGFTGS
+45 NKKVSLGFTGS
-57 TIADIKIFNPDAIK
+57 TLADIKKFNPDAIN
-71 IINENKDIFEIIL
+71 IINEKKDIFEIIL

-141 IDAIFINPDRYQND
+141 IEAIFINPDRYQND
-155 IKRRIIPKPHIVYG
+155 IKRRIIPTPHIVYG

-178 TIHGSTTQKYL
+178 AIHGRTTQKYL

-195 DPKIWDQFIQNF
+195 DPKIWDKFIQDF

-238 SENIN
+238 SDNIN
-243 RSKLHSL
+243 RKKLQSL
-250 EINYEDSSLYDLSYY
+250 EINYEDSSLYDRSYY

-284 YIDRIGKIENNYF
+284 YVDRIRKIENNF
-297 ELTDFQK
+297 SKLSDLQI
-304 TLLLQMI
+304 TLLLQLI

-324 KIKLKVKD
+324 KIKLKIKGV
-332 LIEDFIIYRSERGFE
+332 IEDFIIYRSERGFE
-347 GEDYLQLIENPNY
+347 GEDYLQLIDDPNFR
-360 NNHNAPHIKK
+360 NDSAPHIKK
-370 LVARH
+370 LIARH
-375 EYLMAMQENVFD
+375 EYLKAMN

>member
-16 SCLPSSIWLEALKG
+16 SCLSSSIWLDALQG
-30 GTNSVICQWLSLFIK
+30 GTNSKICQWLELFVRN
-45 NKRKVTLGFTGS
+45 NKKVSLGFTGS
-57 TIADIKIFNPDAIK
+57 TLADIKKFNPDAIN
-71 IINENKDIFEIIL
+71 IINEKKDIFEIIL

-103 VELGIRTIKSEFE
+103 VELGIRTIKSEFD
-116 SVSNYYLAPE
+116 SVSDYYLAPE
-126 FMITSRQIEL
+126 FMMTSRQIEL

-141 IDAIFINPDRYQND
+141 IEAIFINPDRYQND
-155 IKRRIIPKPHIVYG
+155 IKRRIIPTPHIVYG

-178 TIHGSTTQKYL
+178 AIHGRTTQKYL

-195 DPKIWDQFIQNF
+195 DPKIWDKFIQDF

-243 RSKLHSL
+243 RKKLQSL
-250 EINYEDSSLYDLSYY
+250 EINYEDSSLYDRSYY

-284 YIDRIGKIENNYF
+284 YVDRIRKIENNF
-297 ELTDFQK
+297 SKLSDLQI
-304 TLLLQMI
+304 TLLLQLI

-324 KIKLKVKD
+324 KIKLKIKGV
-332 LIEDFIIYRSERGFE
+332 IEDFIIYRSERGFE
-347 GEDYLQLIENPNY
+347 GEDYLQLIDDPNFR
-360 NNHNAPHIKK
+360 NDSAPHIKK
-370 LVARH
+370 LIARH
-375 EYLMAMQENVFD
+375 EYLKAMN